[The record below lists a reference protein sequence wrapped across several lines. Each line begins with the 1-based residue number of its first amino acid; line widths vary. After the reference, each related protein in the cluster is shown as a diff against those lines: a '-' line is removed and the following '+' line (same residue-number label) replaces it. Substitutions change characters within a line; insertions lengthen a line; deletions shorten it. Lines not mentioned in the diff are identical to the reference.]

1 MGPQGPQGEIGPPG
15 PPGPSG
21 EPGAGGIIPFSSG
34 TEISIG
40 TRSGGGAGFPAF
52 IGFGAS
58 SVSQSFLENPIN
70 LAQENTNFAFL
81 IPRAGKLSAFSA
93 LFSTSAPHNYVNST
107 VTVSAQIFR
116 GSAGNNIF
124 LPLSPAL
131 VLQPN
136 YSGMVPAGSIVSAS
150 VGNLNIEIN
159 PNDRLLLVVF
169 ANACGEETQ
178 INLCGFVS
186 AGLNIK

>member
-1 MGPQGPQGEIGPPG
+1 
-15 PPGPSG
+15 
-21 EPGAGGIIPFSSG
+21 
-34 TEISIG
+34 
-40 TRSGGGAGFPAF
+40 
-52 IGFGAS
+52 
-58 SVSQSFLENPIN
+58 
-70 LAQENTNFAFL
+70 
-81 IPRAGKLSAFSA
+81 
-93 LFSTSAPHNYVNST
+93 